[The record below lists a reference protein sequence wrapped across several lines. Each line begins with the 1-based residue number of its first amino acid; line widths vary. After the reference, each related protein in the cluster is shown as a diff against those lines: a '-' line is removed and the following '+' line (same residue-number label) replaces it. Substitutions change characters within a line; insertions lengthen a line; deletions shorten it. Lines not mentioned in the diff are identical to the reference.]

1 MRRILF
7 LFLQGFRR
15 KFLVHRTK
23 DVLLEQ
29 PKGTHHCYKQGV
41 LPRLTKSLGFSGKP
55 LGLLK
60 PSIDGIGLPP
70 VYHSCDLH
78 FIEMYCEMLC
88 IVVISCMIGASF
100 VGGMLDIVWEHGEN
114 VGTGFKCKYYRETKN
129 GGCCTRLKEHLANSG
144 KIVKKC
150 ISVHP
155 DIKTYFQ
162 RDLDKTKNKKREMF
176 RQ

>member
-1 MRRILF
+1 MYCLALDSYQLRTSEQQTRSIYHRFTILAICCY
-7 LFLQGFRR
+7 
-15 KFLVHRTK
+15 LV
-23 DVLLEQ
+23 L
-29 PKGTHHCYKQGV
+29 
-41 LPRLTKSLGFSGKP
+41 
-55 LGLLK
+55 
-60 PSIDGIGLPP
+60 
-70 VYHSCDLH
+70 LH